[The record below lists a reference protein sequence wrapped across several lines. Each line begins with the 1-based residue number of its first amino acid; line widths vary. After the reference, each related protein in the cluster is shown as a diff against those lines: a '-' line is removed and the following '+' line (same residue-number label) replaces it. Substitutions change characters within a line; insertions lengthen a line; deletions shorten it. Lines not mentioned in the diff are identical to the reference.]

1 MKSESMQR
9 RNNNADSMIQAF
21 HDGWIDPYYSQLS
34 DEDGEVESATVNCWA
49 GRLDDKPETATG
61 EFDHNSERAFS
72 GEASMP
78 SGNQLWSVSDTV
90 DTGGYSGY
98 ACEWWYDVTDFS
110 EKVRGEEG
118 DVAHV
123 HRDGNLQE
131 MIESEYS
138 SFQEEGFP

>member
-1 MKSESMQR
+1 M
-9 RNNNADSMIQAF
+9 
-21 HDGWIDPYYSQLS
+21 DGVDPYYSELS
-34 DEDGEVESATVNCWA
+34 DADGEVESATVNCWA
-49 GRLDDKPETATG
+49 GRLDDKPETATE
-61 EFDHNSERAFS
+61 EFDHNSDRAFF

-90 DTGGYSGY
+90 DTSGGYSGY

-110 EKVRGEEG
+110 EKARGEEG

-123 HRDGNLQE
+123 HRDGNLQD